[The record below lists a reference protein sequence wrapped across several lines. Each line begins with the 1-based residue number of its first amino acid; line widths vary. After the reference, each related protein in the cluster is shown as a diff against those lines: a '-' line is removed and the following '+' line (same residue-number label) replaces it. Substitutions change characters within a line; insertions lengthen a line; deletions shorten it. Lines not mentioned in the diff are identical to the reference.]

1 MTATVK
7 VENLKI
13 YAYHGCMKEEK
24 IIGSDY
30 VVNVT
35 AECLLEKE
43 AFEDDISKTVD
54 YVDLARI
61 VKREMGVR
69 SKMLESVVKRICSC
83 SLAEIGLLN
92 KITVC
97 VSKICPPINADVERV
112 TVCLTEERNRK

>member
-1 MTATVK
+1 MKATVK

-13 YAYHGCMKEEK
+13 YAYHGCMEEEK

-35 AECLLEKE
+35 AEALLKKE
-43 AFEDDISKTVD
+43 AFEDDISKTVN

-61 VKREMGVR
+61 VTREMGVR

-83 SLAEIGLLN
+83 SLAEISLLD

-112 TVCLTEERNRK
+112 TVCLTDERNKE